1 MSLLWASEEN
11 AGQILEHPTFIP
23 GTLCASTPTLSRTM
37 EEGVQEGRS
46 TQLFVP
52 PPSTPMGDVRMK
64 RKLPTM
70 LQDSGGPSTARQCSG
85 SPSSVMQEHVAVEVD
100 DEIRVPSTEHLPSG
114 VVQGA
119 GANAAG
125 PFTPGSIRLVEA
137 PPTSSASPTRRK
149 GPPHICEVCNK
160 HFSRPSMLS
169 THMNIHTGATP
180 YHCKYP
186 DCLARFNARSNA
198 MRHRFR
204 HGTTFANWQAEAD
217 AGEREGEVWAGGE
230 GGGAG
235 GGEGGGAETLNP
247 PKRRPKKMI
256 FVAAEVGPA
265 PPNISPSQATGS
277 GRARRGRHAGSEVRW
292 LPVNQVSRGKD
303 RG

>member
-1 MSLLWASEEN
+1 
-11 AGQILEHPTFIP
+11 
-23 GTLCASTPTLSRTM
+23 M
-37 EEGVQEGRS
+37 EEGVQKGWC
-46 TQLFVP
+46 TQVFDP
-52 PPSTPMGDVRMK
+52 PPTPLTSTTPMK
-64 RKLPTM
+64 RQLDTTRRDP
-70 LQDSGGPSTARQCSG
+70 GGPSTSRQRLRSTNSVAQAHDAVEVEDEDRDEVEGADAITAGPSTPTVIRLIEG
-85 SPSSVMQEHVAVEVD
+85 SPSSA
-100 DEIRVPSTEHLPSG
+100 TL
-114 VVQGA
+114 A
-119 GANAAG
+119 
-125 PFTPGSIRLVEA
+125 
-137 PPTSSASPTRRK
+137 RRK

-180 YHCKYP
+180 YLCKYP
-186 DCLARFNARSNA
+186 DCPARFNARSNA

-217 AGEREGEVWAGGE
+217 AGEREGEVWDGGE
-230 GGGAG
+230 GAG
-235 GGEGGGAETLNP
+235 PSKP

-265 PPNISPSQATGS
+265 PPHSSPAPATVK